1 MKITLT
7 DFTNKIEKKETLKD
21 QNKEIFKYIT
31 DERILRVLFEGR
43 IFELREIQKEA
54 IRKGLFFRK
63 SFLVCAPSGSG
74 KTLIGEVC
82 AIHNIFQKF
91 GKSVYLVPY
100 KALATEKYSHF
111 KKSYERFGVK
121 VELSIGDYNVED
133 SKLEKA
139 DIIVTTY
146 EKMDSILRNFYDKD
160 WIFDIT
166 TIIIDEIHIIGESDR
181 GPRLESLIV
190 RLNEFLHNPQIIG
203 LSATIANPEFFNSWL
218 SSLGN
223 RTALIKSDF
232 RPVPLHYQIK
242 ISQNKS
248 SSIKRL
254 LKATLEKNGQ
264 VLIFLNKRRGTQREA
279 ENIKDLVKKF
289 LEEKELDVC
298 RALEK
303 RLSSIRGGHRDLQKV
318 IKSGVAFHHAGLLT
332 KERKIIEDNF
342 RKRILKVICCTTTL
356 SAGINTPARLVILK
370 DFKKYITSGRN
381 IKNFSG
387 FFEDGDGDGF
397 AYFKPFSAN
406 EVFQILGR
414 AGRPGLDSVGYGLIL
429 VNNID
434 EKMWV
439 EDHFFQLHPLQN
451 KLLPKYNDLTSGLN
465 KINTLKEQ
473 VLLRVYEEKRI
484 TMEKLKQFFE
494 KTYFWYG
501 IQHKMKDQKIP
512 IEQLLMIKEIT
523 PVNILKLHSEPQK
536 VKDLKEHNNYQFKIS
551 TFDENSISGYVKS
564 AFGVYVCRFDIEL
577 GVQCTC
583 GFKNGISD
591 NFVNDKFSFEFC
603 DHITAFLL
611 YLIQLPDVNFQK
623 YVDSIIPKSVK
634 NQYILNY
641 LFEKGLLIQNDDGT
655 IKSSQFGKLI
665 IRLYLYPVSGVMI
678 RDKLENVEI
687 NTFKDLIKEAYDVLK
702 AEGRVRN
709 HKLFEPLLEW
719 ADEEPIEQIL
729 EKYNIM
735 AGDLYSVRDNLERI
749 ITFIGIIASNLST
762 NGFDMQDKLTKVAEM
777 SETLGIRLHHGI
789 GEDLF
794 DLVLRLNDVG
804 RVRARIL
811 HNAGYHTA
819 SQVKKER
826 PYVLNQRTGLG
837 INLCKKIINNLKK

>member
-1 MKITLT
+1 MKITLI
-7 DFTNKIEKKETLKD
+7 DFTDKIEKKEQLED

-43 IFELREIQKEA
+43 IFQLREIQKEA

-100 KALATEKYSHF
+100 KALATEKYFHF

-121 VELSIGDYNVED
+121 VELSIGDYDVED

-146 EKMDSILRNFYDKD
+146 EKMDSILRNFYDKE
-160 WIFDIT
+160 WIFDIS

-232 RPVPLHYQIK
+232 RPVPLHYKIE

-248 SSIKRL
+248 SIIKRL

-264 VLIFLNKRRGTQREA
+264 VLIFLNKRRGTQQEA
-279 ENIKDLVKKF
+279 ENIKNLVKKF

-298 RALEK
+298 KALEK
-303 RLSSIRGGHRDLQKV
+303 RLSSIRGGHRDLQKA
-318 IKSGVAFHHAGLLT
+318 IRHGVAFHHAGLLT

-342 RKRILKVICCTTTL
+342 RKRIIKVICCTTTL

-387 FFEDGDGDGF
+387 YFEDGDGF

-439 EDHFFQLHPLQN
+439 EDHFFQNQPLKN

-484 TMEKLKQFFE
+484 TLEKLKQFFE

-501 IQHKMKDQKIP
+501 IQHKMKEQKIP
-512 IEQLLMIKEIT
+512 VEQLLMIKEIT
-523 PVNILKLHSEPQK
+523 PVNILKLHSDPKK
-536 VKDLKEHNNYQFKIS
+536 VKELKEHNNYQIKLS
-551 TFDENSISGYVKS
+551 KFDENNITGYVRS

-611 YLIQLPDVNFQK
+611 YLIQLPNVNFQK
-623 YVDSIIPKSVK
+623 YIDSVIPKSVK

-678 RDKLENVEI
+678 RYKLENVEI
-687 NTFKDLIKEAYDVLK
+687 NTYKDLIKEAYDILK
-702 AEGRVRN
+702 AEFRVRD
-709 HKLFEPLLEW
+709 HKLYEPILEW

-735 AGDLYSVRDNLERI
+735 AGDLFSVRDNLERI

-762 NGFDMQDKLTKVAEM
+762 NGFDMQDKLTLVAEM
-777 SETLGIRLHHGI
+777 CETLKIRLHYGI
-789 GEDLF
+789 QEDLF
-794 DLVLRLNDVG
+794 DLVLRLNDVA

-826 PYVLNQRTGLG
+826 PYTLNQRTGLG
-837 INLCKKIINNLKK
+837 INLCKKIVKGNK